1 MKDDLF
7 RELEA
12 SVREGGSI
20 LRGERSPSRSFV
32 VDGLDVKHVRAMLGL
47 SQMAFATMMGIS
59 VKTLRNWEQGR
70 RNPGGAARV
79 LLQVATRHPEAIWD
93 VVRPGVAPP
102 RRKSA
107 SRGTRASRSR

>member
-7 RELEA
+7 HELKA
-12 SVREGGSI
+12 SVREGGCI

-32 VDGLDVKHVRAMLGL
+32 VEGPDVKHVRATLGL
-47 SQMAFATMMGIS
+47 SQTAFATMMGIS

-79 LLQVATRHPEAIWD
+79 LLQVATRHPEAIRD
-93 VVRPGVAPP
+93 VVRPVVDRPQRKPASGGP
-102 RRKSA
+102 RA
-107 SRGTRASRSR
+107 GRSR